1 MSTRFGPVVTAMVTP
16 FRDDSSLDL
25 DGAQQLAR
33 YLLEHGSDALVV
45 AGSTGESPTL
55 THLEKADLFRAV
67 VEAAEGNGKVICG
80 TGTYSTQ
87 ETLELT
93 EAAERAGADGLLI
106 VTPYYNKPPQRGIV
120 AHFQRVASATE
131 LPILA
136 YNIPGR
142 TGTRIEHRTLL
153 SLAEIP
159 NVVGVKDA
167 VGDFD
172 GLSRLIAEAPAD
184 FEVYSGDD
192 ATMFLA
198 MSLGAVGVVSVA
210 AHVVGNRIRQMADLL
225 AAGDIPAA
233 RKVHQELSPLFA
245 ALFVTS
251 NPIPVKTAL
260 ELMGRPAGPPRL
272 PLVSA
277 TADERERLRTVLE
290 EAGLL

>member
-1 MSTRFGPVVTAMVTP
+1 MSARFGPVVTAMVTP

-55 THLEKADLFRAV
+55 SHLEKADLFRAV
-67 VEAAEGNGKVICG
+67 VEAAEGSGKVICG

-120 AHFQRVASATE
+120 AHFQRVAATTE

-142 TGTRIEHRTLL
+142 TGTRIEHATLL

-159 NVVGVKDA
+159 NVVGVKDST
-167 VGDFD
+167 GDFD
-172 GLSRLIAEAPAD
+172 GLSKLIAEAPAD

-192 ATMFLA
+192 WAMFA
-198 MSLGAVGVVSVA
+198 AVSLGAVGVVSVA
-210 AHVVGNRIRQMADLL
+210 AHVVGNRMRQMSDLL
-225 AAGDIPAA
+225 AAGDVPAA

-245 ALFVTS
+245 ALFITS

-260 ELMGRPAGPPRL
+260 ELLGRSAGPTRL
-272 PLVSA
+272 PLVPA
-277 TADERERLRTVLE
+277 TSQERETIRRALE
-290 EAGLL
+290 DAGLV

>member
-1 MSTRFGPVVTAMVTP
+1 MSARFGPVVTAMVTP

-45 AGSTGESPTL
+45 AGSTGEAPTL
-55 THLEKADLFRAV
+55 SHLEKADLFRAV
-67 VEAAEGNGKVICG
+67 IEAAEGNGKVICG

-93 EAAERAGADGLLI
+93 EAAERAGADGVLI

-120 AHFQRVASATE
+120 AHFQRVAAATE

-142 TGTRIEHRTLL
+142 TATRIEHATLL
-153 SLAEIP
+153 MLAEIP
-159 NVVGVKDA
+159 NVVGVKDST
-167 VGDFD
+167 GDFD
-172 GLSRLIAEAPAD
+172 GLSRLITEAPAD

-210 AHVVGNRIRQMADLL
+210 AHVV
-225 AAGDIPAA
+225 
-233 RKVHQELSPLFA
+233 
-245 ALFVTS
+245 
-251 NPIPVKTAL
+251 
-260 ELMGRPAGPPRL
+260 
-272 PLVSA
+272 
-277 TADERERLRTVLE
+277 
-290 EAGLL
+290 